1 MIIDAFKNGI
11 FPLAKQ
17 PPSNMSDWK
26 EDENRFITTFAW
38 KIPHFIIITSTWR
51 KAKSIVS
58 EINRQVI
65 EKNKIISKQLL
76 KKYFGFQ
83 DLISMQKELYKT
95 KNTGKKINW

>member
-1 MIIDAFKNGI
+1 MKTD
-11 FPLAKQ
+11 LSQ
-17 PPSNMSDWK
+17 PSPEKSHVSSSLLQH
-26 EDENRFITTFAW
+26 EE
-38 KIPHFIIITSTWR
+38 
-51 KAKSIVS
+51 KAKSIVN

-65 EKNKIISKQLL
+65 EKNKIIGKQLL